1 MPPTL
6 GQAGFRIGM
15 FVLLTSGALLLVLER
30 GTAEH
35 ALMVFTFGLGAVF
48 TLFVYIMVRLGQ
60 RKP

>member
-15 FVLLTSGALLLVLER
+15 FVLLSSGAMLLVLDR

-35 ALMVFTFGLGAVF
+35 SLMVFTFALGVVF
-48 TLFVYIMVRLGQ
+48 TLFVSIVVRLGK
-60 RKP
+60 RKR